1 MGDILSQEEVDALL
15 SAVSSG
21 ELTPESV
28 SQALIEKNVTLYD
41 FRRPGRVSK
50 DQMRTLHALND
61 SFARLFSTHLSPYLR
76 TMVEISLVSVEQLTY
91 AEFIMSVPDPTCIS
105 IFSMPPLEGSAVLEV
120 NPAMVF
126 AIVDRLFG
134 GQGTGSS
141 ATRELT
147 TIEKR
152 IMRKIILKA
161 LDDLREV
168 WSHLGSLQPHLLT
181 IESNPQFVQIAW
193 PGETVILASFE
204 IKMQNSQGLMSL
216 CFPFSLLENVISKL
230 TSQYW
235 ITSAS
240 SGVKDE
246 NRKLNKSNMR
256 AIPMIMAGVLGHTD
270 ITMGDFVRLRPGD
283 IIKIRSS
290 ITEPVII
297 TAEGYPMY
305 LAVPGNVN
313 NRRGLKIIRE
323 IQQHEVARYV

>member
-1 MGDILSQEEVDALL
+1 
-15 SAVSSG
+15 
-21 ELTPESV
+21 
-28 SQALIEKNVTLYD
+28 
-41 FRRPGRVSK
+41 
-50 DQMRTLHALND
+50 
-61 SFARLFSTHLSPYLR
+61 
-76 TMVEISLVSVEQLTY
+76 
-91 AEFIMSVPDPTCIS
+91 MSVPDPTCIS

-134 GQGTGSS
+134 GQGTGTNS
-141 ATRELT
+141 TRELT

-168 WSHLGSLQPHLLT
+168 WSHLGNLQPQLMT

-204 IKMQNSQGLMSL
+204 IKMQNAQGLMSL

-240 SGVKDE
+240 SVMKDE
-246 NRKLNKSNMR
+246 NKRTNHTNVR
-256 AIPMIMAGVLGHTD
+256 AILMNVAGVLGHTE
-270 ITMGDFVRLRPGD
+270 ITMGDFIRLRPGD
-283 IIKIRSS
+283 IIKVNSS
-290 ITEPVII
+290 ITEPVVI
-297 TAEGYPMY
+297 TAEGYPLY
-305 LAVPGNVN
+305 LAVPGLVN
-313 NRRGLKIIRE
+313 NRRGIKIIRE
-323 IQQHEVARYV
+323 IQQSEVARYV